1 MPLKQIQDECP
12 AELRAQIFSHQ
23 VTDWFRQGD
32 FQLAT
37 LKKIASEM
45 LAPMRH
51 GIAPDVYVAGEIEL
65 KQMNFRKRVLLYA
78 SVHNPGAEEVAREF
92 AVPYKGIE
100 IADKHS
106 GNLGFG
112 QGNKSAQERSGRRRM
127 SIRKM
132 RSTPTFGARLGESL
146 ANAHESL
153 ANAHAKVHANLHADA
168 KPKRQHKLAAELTP
182 EEAAVIIQRI
192 YKNRR
197 FQRLTARMR
206 QPTHFLL
213 YLNNQT
219 FVGEDGAALA
229 AQVRQARSAGLTM
242 IMFHEQQAEKGA
254 CSFDRFFSITPED
267 LIEQGHVSNLP
278 SLYFPHIRRM
288 QHFSSHA
295 SHFALFSPH
304 VASPLLSPYV
314 APHFSPSVSP
324 DSSLSICQAGLYTKT
339 LAIALFAEE
348 AQRVVSFQL
357 GARSLGANESTIT
370 PQMVL
375 EESTIR
381 RSRTNRLS
389 KGAADGSREDSQVSV
404 EIVPADNVE

>member
-37 LKKIASEM
+37 LKKIASQM

-112 QGNKSAQERSGRRRM
+112 QGNERAQERSRLRRRM

-229 AQVRQARSAGLTM
+229 AQVRQARTAGLTM

-278 SLYFPHIRRM
+278 SLYFPHIRCM
-288 QHFSSHA
+288 QHFPMRRI
-295 SHFALFSPH
+295 ALFSPH
-304 VASPLLSPYV
+304 VASPLSSPYV
-314 APHFSPSVSP
+314 APHFSHLRVTGFVSLDLPSRIVYEDPRHRPLRRRGATRSELP
-324 DSSLSICQAGLYTKT
+324 ARRPFPRCQ
-339 LAIALFAEE
+339 
-348 AQRVVSFQL
+348 
-357 GARSLGANESTIT
+357 
-370 PQMVL
+370 
-375 EESTIR
+375 
-381 RSRTNRLS
+381 
-389 KGAADGSREDSQVSV
+389 
-404 EIVPADNVE
+404 

>member
-1 MPLKQIQDECP
+1 M
-12 AELRAQIFSHQ
+12 
-23 VTDWFRQGD
+23 G
-32 FQLAT
+32 
-37 LKKIASEM
+37 
-45 LAPMRH
+45 
-51 GIAPDVYVAGEIEL
+51 
-65 KQMNFRKRVLLYA
+65 
-78 SVHNPGAEEVAREF
+78 EVAREF

-106 GNLGFG
+106 GDLGFG
-112 QGNKSAQERSGRRRM
+112 QGNKSAQERSGRRRL

-229 AQVRQARSAGLTM
+229 AQVRQARTAGLTM

-267 LIEQGHVSNLP
+267 LIEQG
-278 SLYFPHIRRM
+278 
-288 QHFSSHA
+288 
-295 SHFALFSPH
+295 
-304 VASPLLSPYV
+304 
-314 APHFSPSVSP
+314 
-324 DSSLSICQAGLYTKT
+324 LYTKT

-348 AQRVVSFQL
+348 AQRVASFQL
-357 GARSLGANESTIT
+357 GARSLGANESPIT
-370 PQMVL
+370 PQMHL
-375 EESTIR
+375 EESTMR

>member
-1 MPLKQIQDECP
+1 
-12 AELRAQIFSHQ
+12 
-23 VTDWFRQGD
+23 
-32 FQLAT
+32 
-37 LKKIASEM
+37 M
-45 LAPMRH
+45 LAPMRL

-65 KQMNFRKRVLLYA
+65 KQMSFRKSVLLYA

-112 QGNKSAQERSGRRRM
+112 QGNERAQERSGRRRM

-132 RSTPTFGARLGESL
+132 RSTPTFGAMLG
-146 ANAHESL
+146 ESL

-229 AQVRQARSAGLTM
+229 AQVRQARTAGLTM

-288 QHFSSHA
+288 QQIPMRRI
-295 SHFALFSPH
+295 ALFSPCFPH
-304 VASPLLSPYV
+304 MWHLHSCPHMSRPTFPPPCHRIRLSRFAKQDCIRRP
-314 APHFSPSVSP
+314 SPSPSSP
-324 DSSLSICQAGLYTKT
+324 K
-339 LAIALFAEE
+339 
-348 AQRVVSFQL
+348 
-357 GARSLGANESTIT
+357 
-370 PQMVL
+370 
-375 EESTIR
+375 R
-381 RSRTNRLS
+381 RN
-389 KGAADGSREDSQVSV
+389 A
-404 EIVPADNVE
+404 